1 MTNTYYPNQIK
12 AGNEIYENFFNLG
25 ATTVILSAEC
35 QAGKTGVLQFL
46 IDKLYTETPPVHV
59 FVMVPSNTPLR
70 EQTEERLFSSGKAL
84 IRTVSRRVHHAADIY
99 RAGPRRDAL
108 VREIEAILKEG
119 EQVLVVWDEAHIGAG
134 TTKKKDKI
142 TKEAEV
148 EWQKIPA
155 LFDELFGG
163 IPGCA
168 AAQGVRYLAI
178 TATPFDWDYYIA
190 ENPRTDTAE
199 VILDAGSDYVGLRE
213 LRKQSRLR
221 PHLKRGKAPRH
232 EREKEDRLFRALLLA
247 LVREL
252 AVQETPKYLVFRCT
266 TTKEREWFRIA
277 AEAAGLPYREF
288 SSKNDTIGE
297 FEKTLETP
305 PQQTQALMIIQ
316 SFKEGQTIC
325 QDYIGAWYECD
336 TKNGRNHA
344 DIYQSAGRNMGYF
357 DPKSLPTPTYPIYM
371 DMDVADILTD
381 YIDCMYRRDF
391 TGKRQYPTTTTH
403 KKVKCTEKPERFC
416 VSYDTRQEAQKDYEQ
431 RRGINYGKFI
441 VQKTSQNKHDIIG
454 KLIAGSSPQRKVQG
468 RVNIQHCDGPSYNP
482 DHKSSWDNAPNWH
495 KKYVIQYETGKMV
508 TEVAV
513 KSTGMHSKLD

>member
-1 MTNTYYPNQIK
+1 MTTFYANQIK
-12 AGNEIYENFFNLG
+12 AANEIYENFFNLG

-35 QAGKTGVLQFL
+35 QAGKTGVLQVL
-46 IDKLYTETPPVHV
+46 IDKLYTEAPPVHV
-59 FVMVPSNTPLR
+59 FAMVPSNTPLR
-70 EQTEERLFSSGKAL
+70 EQTEERLFSSDKAL

-108 VREIEAILKEG
+108 VREIKAILELG

-142 TKEAEV
+142 TKEVEV

-199 VILDAGSDYVGLRE
+199 VILDAGSGYIGLRE
-213 LRKQSRLR
+213 LRKLSRLR

-232 EREKEDRLFRALLLA
+232 EREKEDRRFRALLLA
-247 LVREL
+247 LVKEL

-266 TTKEREWFRIA
+266 TTKERAWFRIA
-277 AEAAGLPYREF
+277 AEASGLPYREF

-297 FEKTLETP
+297 FEKTLQTP
-305 PQQTQALMIIQ
+305 PEQTQALGIIQ

-325 QDYIGAWYECD
+325 QDYIGAWYEND
-336 TKNGRNHA
+336 TKAGRNHA
-344 DIYQSAGRNMGYF
+344 DIYQSVGRCMGYF
-357 DPKSLPTPTYPIYM
+357 DSESVPSYPIFV
-371 DMDVADILTD
+371 DIEVADMLTD

-391 TGKRQYPTTTTH
+391 TGKRKFPTTTTH
-403 KKVKCTEKPERFC
+403 KKVKCTQKEDSFC
-416 VSYDTRQEAQKDYEQ
+416 VAYDTLQEAKKDYVR
-431 RRGINYGKFI
+431 RRGQPMGKWQPRK
-441 VQKTSQNKHDIIG
+441 VSKQKHDVITELRRG
-454 KLIAGSSPQRKVQG
+454 TDRQNTSDL
-468 RVNIQHCDGPSYNP
+468 VNIRVCDGPSYTGA
-482 DHKSSWDNAPNWH
+482 HQSSWDNTPEWH
-495 KKYVIQYETGKMV
+495 GKYIILYRTGKMV
-508 TEVAV
+508 TEVVV
-513 KSTGMHSKLD
+513 KSTAMHSKLE